1 MDLPSNHRY
10 HAATVEA
17 LRDASDHANLP
28 IEIRVVGT
36 NSITDADEVARPGS
50 AVIIGPG
57 SPYLDQ
63 DAAHAVVRRAR
74 ERGVPLVGT

>member
-1 MDLPSNHRY
+1 MDLPSSHRY

-17 LRDASDHANLP
+17 LQHASDHVQLP

-36 NSITDADEVARPGS
+36 NSITDADEVAKPGT
-50 AVIIGPG
+50 AVMIGPG

-63 DAAHAVVRRAR
+63 DAAHEVVRRAR